1 MPPLSP
7 VMQQMRGAA
16 AAWSVGDRAVERMRD
31 GADIIHLGI
40 GDPDL
45 DTPAAIR
52 RALTQAV
59 EEGRTHY
66 SPLAGEPGTRAAIA
80 AHAERLYDVP
90 VSPDAVAVGGGAQG
104 ALFAA
109 MLAVAAPGD
118 EVIILEPYYASYPA
132 VVAGCGAVPVPVPLD
147 PKTGY
152 ALDIARIEAAASPRT
167 VAVLINSPG
176 NPSGTVFAQEDLD
189 ALVRWCRT
197 RGLWL
202 LSDEVYWALTYDT
215 THASPLCSP
224 DAGSHTIV
232 INSLSKSHAMTGWR
246 LGWSIGPPDLVA
258 AIADLS
264 QALHFGICQF
274 VQEAA
279 ITALADTRSVM
290 HHRSLFHRRRDVLID
305 GLLASSKL
313 GVPRPEGGM
322 FVLVDVSATGL
333 DGAAFAERLLDEAG
347 VAVVPGFGFGQS
359 VGHSV
364 RVGFLCDEDRLA
376 DAARRIVRFADRLS

>member
-7 VMQQMRGAA
+7 AMQHMRGAA
-16 AAWSVGDRAVERMRD
+16 AAWAVGDRAVERMRD

-45 DTPAAIR
+45 DTPEGIR
-52 RALTQAV
+52 RALIRAV
-59 EEGRTHY
+59 DDGRTHY
-66 SPLAGEPGTRAAIA
+66 SPLAGEPATREAIA

-90 VSPDAVAVGGGAQG
+90 VSPEAVAVGGGAQG

-109 MLAVAAPGD
+109 MLAIAAPGD

-132 VVAGCGAVPVPVPLD
+132 VVTGCGAVPVSVPLD

-152 ALDIARIEAAASPRT
+152 ALDIARIDAAASART

-176 NPSGTVFAQEDLD
+176 NPSGAVFAQEDLD
-189 ALVRWCRT
+189 ALVRWCRG
-197 RGLWL
+197 RGVWL
-202 LSDEVYWALTYDT
+202 LSDEVYWALTFDT
-215 THASPLCSP
+215 EHASPFRSP

-246 LGWSIGPPDLVA
+246 LGWSLGPPDLVS

-279 ITALADTRSVM
+279 ITALADTQSVAR
-290 HHRSLFHRRRDVLID
+290 HRTLFHRRRDVLVD
-305 GLLASSKL
+305 GLSASPHL
-313 GVPRPEGGM
+313 VVPRPEGGM

-333 DGAAFAERLLDEAG
+333 DGADFADRLLDAEG

-364 RVGFLCDEDRLA
+364 RIGFLCDEDRLA
-376 DAARRIVRFADRLS
+376 EAARRIVRFADSLS